1 VNAIKTFFSDVVS
14 EMKKVVWPSRDKVM
28 DSTRV
33 VIVSTIVLALFFGAV
48 DALLLVGVDWVF

>member
-1 VNAIKTFFSDVVS
+1 MNAIKTFFSDVVS